1 MEEFTKLLK
10 SYTVITIVV
19 IILVAFVCG
28 SFIAGFKV
36 NYNITGIDHSKIGY
50 NRDFVSE
57 NI

>member
-10 SYTVITIVV
+10 SYTVITIVI

-36 NYNITGIDHSKIGY
+36 NYNITGIDHSKIGC
-50 NRDFVSE
+50 NRGFVSE

>member
-28 SFIAGFKV
+28 SFIAGSKV
-36 NYNITGIDHSKIGY
+36 NYNITGVEHSKIGY
-50 NRDFVSE
+50 NRDFISE

>member
-1 MEEFTKLLK
+1 MEEFTRLLR
-10 SYTVITIVV
+10 SYTVITIIMV
-19 IILVAFVCG
+19 IIISFVCG
-28 SFIAGFKV
+28 SVIAGFKV

>member
-10 SYTVITIVV
+10 SYTV

-50 NRDFVSE
+50 NRGFVSE